1 MVAEL
6 IILYIYSIKPMIK
19 RVQFLI
25 VLVDL
30 KQFVP
35 LWYGCAI
42 LGVIS
47 LGHDVIRVIL
57 GMSKPSSTL

>member
-1 MVAEL
+1 MIAEL

-19 RVQFLI
+19 GVRFFI
-25 VLVDL
+25 GLVDL

-47 LGHDVIRVIL
+47 LGHDVIRIIL
-57 GMSKPSSTL
+57 GISKPT